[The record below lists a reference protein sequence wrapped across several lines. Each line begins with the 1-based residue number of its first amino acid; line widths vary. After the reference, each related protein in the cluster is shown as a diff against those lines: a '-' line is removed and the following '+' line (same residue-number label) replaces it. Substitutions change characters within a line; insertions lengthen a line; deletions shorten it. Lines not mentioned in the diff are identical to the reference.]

1 MNIGIIG
8 DGDTDRLILL
18 KIVKSIVPWN
28 VNEVPIQRQSFRVAI
43 DKYWQNS
50 NKNDFWFPHNSANE
64 LKKKVLGILYAA
76 FNDFQYNS
84 GDVTDNDIIIASTDA
99 EHHLTNS
106 EIYFDW
112 WAFSLTKIF
121 ISGVENFYHNMIHHQ
136 GRGKENL
143 PLIIPI
149 LPFPSTDILIAVA
162 RNMSDHYGKKP
173 NELKRMLYGTDNLRT
188 ITPED
193 FEDKA
198 LKHIT
203 PDSINVIFKHIPESR
218 PFINFLSAIARIG

>member
-8 DGDTDRLILL
+8 DGDNDRLILL

-50 NKNDFWFPHNSANE
+50 DEDDFWFPHNSANE
-64 LKKKVLGILYAA
+64 LKKKVSETLYAA

-84 GDVTDNDIIIASTDA
+84 GNVTNNDIIIASTDA
-99 EHHLTNS
+99 EHYLANS
-106 EIYFDW
+106 DKYFDW
-112 WAFSLTKIF
+112 WAFSLMKIF
-121 ISGVENFYHNMIHHQ
+121 ISGVESFYHYMIHHQ
-136 GRGKENL
+136 DRSKENL

-149 LPFPSTDILIAVA
+149 VPFPSIEILVAAA
-162 RNMSDHYGKKP
+162 RNMSDYYGKKP
-173 NELKRMLYGTDNLRT
+173 NELKTMLYGKNKR
-188 ITPED
+188 IGPEEL
-193 FEDKA
+193 EDKA

-203 PDSINVIFKHIPESR
+203 SDSVNLIFKHIPESR
-218 PFINFLSAIARIG
+218 SFINFLSAIARTG